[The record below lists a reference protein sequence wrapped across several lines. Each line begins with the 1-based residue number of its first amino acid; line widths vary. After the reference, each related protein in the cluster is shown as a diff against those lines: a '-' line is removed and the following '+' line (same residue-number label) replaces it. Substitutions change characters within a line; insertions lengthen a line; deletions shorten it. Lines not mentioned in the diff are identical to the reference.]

1 VLSIEVAPN
10 GRIFFSD
17 FDSIYRLAP
26 A

>member
-10 GRIFFSD
+10 GRIYFSD
-17 FDSIYRLAP
+17 FGAIYRLAL